1 VNSVREAERRHELRN
16 HLERCLM
23 FQDAMPPATEDVNPQ
38 GVLRSLVDPRQPY
51 AEARRRALEAF
62 EREYLDALIKLHG
75 GKVSQAATA
84 ADMDR
89 VYLYRLLRRHRLRT

>member
-1 VNSVREAERRHELRN
+1 MFVIRESFREDIDQIHEVARHLDTVNLPNDRGM
-16 HLERCLM
+16 LEKIL
-23 FQDAMPPATEDVNPQ
+23 DLSA
-38 GVLRSLVDPRQPY
+38 RSFSGEVPV
-51 AEARRRALEAF
+51 F